1 LQRDP
6 FSSIYANFQ
15 RERSLLSSNT
25 NVPFNGTAWEAYAL
39 AASQT
44 YDAAWKSTLDVVF
57 SEYVPG
63 RDLLNIRYEDLV
75 DNKQQVA
82 ILEKVVSF
90 LRFPLKFD
98 RLECAFQIHRRYQE
112 NIVISGKSIRSGGSS
127 VSQAYAALSKDT
139 LCKIW
144 NNVQDYSHHFG
155 YRSYGNVSCSG
166 SVEDASKR
174 LRSSTGGNVEQPWK
188 RLFGHDTSV
197 GNQVHCVTN

>member
-1 LQRDP
+1 MLCCVLYCKEIHSARYMQISKEREVYYQVTP
-6 FSSIYANFQ
+6 MCRSTERHGRLMPSQPRKPMMLLGSLHWMLYFQ
-15 RERSLLSSNT
+15 SM
-25 NVPFNGTAWEAYAL
+25 
-39 AASQT
+39 
-44 YDAAWKSTLDVVF
+44 
-57 SEYVPG
+57 
-63 RDLLNIRYEDLV
+63 RYEDLV

-155 YRSYGNVSCSG
+155 YRSYGNVSCSS